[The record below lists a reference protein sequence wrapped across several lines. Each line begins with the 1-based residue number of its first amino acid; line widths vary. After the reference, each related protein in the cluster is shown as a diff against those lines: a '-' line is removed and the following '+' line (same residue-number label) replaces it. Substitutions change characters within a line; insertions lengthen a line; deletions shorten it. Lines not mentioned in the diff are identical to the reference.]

1 MEQGSSASAL
11 AARTAGMT
19 DEQIFDLDLETL
31 QNGGGVGTQG
41 APTDPAGAPGDF
53 GDEWEAAL
61 SQAPK
66 SAQGTAQATSL
77 AAEAPLTGEF
87 GQGVGPSSQNQSSVP
102 EKAGAS
108 AQGEPFGKSAQDEP
122 FGNNPQ
128 GEPAWLKQL
137 ETQPAAAAE
146 ARQWREASKD
156 VAALDA
162 AYFSGDT
169 GARSGLASRL
179 YDSDPAAFREMLAES
194 ARMLA
199 SRDPQALAELA
210 RQLGVSEA
218 QPTNAA
224 AKSLAQAAR
233 LPEPDRAPRNQIAP
247 DNRGAAAFPAEA
259 YRAFESATNEDV
271 ARGTREAI
279 ERTLGSTL
287 PEGIGDGARRRIGDD
302 IFQELHATLSA
313 DRELSRQVGEILR
326 GWHFDGATKQQIV
339 SLISSRARAAMPEVS
354 RRVVAEW
361 TSSVLASDRARAARV
376 DAAASRRDITGGRL
390 PAAVPANALTPRR
403 VDYSRM
409 SDEQILDL

>member
-19 DEQIFDLDLETL
+19 DEQILDLDLETL
-31 QNGGGVGTQG
+31 QNGGGVGAQG
-41 APTDPAGAPGDF
+41 ALAGSVGASGDF
-53 GDEWEAAL
+53 GDEWEAAE
-61 SQAPK
+61 
-66 SAQGTAQATSL
+66 TS
-77 AAEAPLTGEF
+77 F
-87 GQGVGPSSQNQSSVP
+87 SSQGAVMSTAPARLDNTNTPAPDPPGVRSSVP
-102 EKAGAS
+102 EKAGAN
-108 AQGEPFGKSAQDEP
+108 AQGEP

-146 ARQWREASKD
+146 ARQWREAAKD
-156 VAALDA
+156 VATLDA
-162 AYFSGDT
+162 AYFSGDS
-169 GARSGLASRL
+169 GARSGLAARL
-179 YDSDPAAFREMLAES
+179 YQSDPAAFREMLAES

-210 RQLGVSEA
+210 RQLGVSDA
-218 QPTNAA
+218 QAPGTLT
-224 AKSLAQAAR
+224 KSLGQAAR
-233 LPEPDRAPRNQIAP
+233 SAEPGVATQNQMSP
-247 DNRGAAAFPAEA
+247 DNLGTSAFPAEA

-271 ARGTREAI
+271 ARSTREAI

-287 PEGIGDGARRRIGDD
+287 PEGIGEGARRRIGDD

-313 DRELSRQVGEILR
+313 DRELSRQVGDILR

>member
-19 DEQIFDLDLETL
+19 DEQILDLDLETL
-31 QNGGGVGTQG
+31 QNGGGVGAQG
-41 APTDPAGAPGDF
+41 TPAGSVGASGDF
-53 GDEWEAAL
+53 GDEWEAVETSFG
-61 SQAPK
+61 SQGAVMSTAP
-66 SAQGTAQATSL
+66 ARLDNTNTP
-77 AAEAPLTGEF
+77 APDPH
-87 GQGVGPSSQNQSSVP
+87 GVRSSVP
-102 EKAGAS
+102 EKAGAN
-108 AQGEPFGKSAQDEP
+108 AQGEP

-146 ARQWREASKD
+146 ARQWREAAKD
-156 VAALDA
+156 VATLDA
-162 AYFSGDT
+162 AYFSGDA
-169 GARSGLASRL
+169 GARSGLAARL
-179 YDSDPAAFREMLAES
+179 YQSDPAAFREMLAES

-218 QPTNAA
+218 QAPGTAT
-224 AKSLAQAAR
+224 KSLGQAAR
-233 LPEPDRAPRNQIAP
+233 SAESGVATQNQMSP
-247 DNRGAAAFPAEA
+247 DNLGTAAFPAEA

-271 ARGTREAI
+271 ARSTREAI

-287 PEGIGDGARRRIGDD
+287 PEGIGEGARRRIGDD

-313 DRELSRQVGEILR
+313 DRELSRQVGDILR

-390 PAAVPANALTPRR
+390 PAAVPANTLTPRR

>member
-1 MEQGSSASAL
+1 MEHGSSLSAL

-19 DEQIFDLDLETL
+19 DEQILDLDLETL
-31 QNGGGVGTQG
+31 RAGGGVVTHG
-41 APTDPAGAPGDF
+41 APTGSAGASGDF
-53 GDEWEAAL
+53 GDEWEAVE
-61 SQAPK
+61 
-66 SAQGTAQATSL
+66 TS
-77 AAEAPLTGEF
+77 F
-87 GQGVGPSSQNQSSVP
+87 SSQGAVMSTAPARLDNTNTPAPDPPGVRSSVP
-102 EKAGAS
+102 ETAGAN
-108 AQGEPFGKSAQDEP
+108 AQGEPL
-122 FGNNPQ
+122 GNSPQ

-137 ETQPAAAAE
+137 EAQPAAAAE
-146 ARQWREASKD
+146 ARQWREAAKD
-156 VAALDA
+156 VATLDA
-162 AYFSGDT
+162 AYFSGDS
-169 GARSGLASRL
+169 GARSGLATRL
-179 YDSDPAAFREMLAES
+179 YQSDPAAFREMLAES

-210 RQLGVSEA
+210 RQLGVSDA
-218 QPTNAA
+218 QAPGTLT
-224 AKSLAQAAR
+224 KSLGQAAR
-233 LPEPDRAPRNQIAP
+233 SAEPGVATRNQMSS
-247 DNRGAAAFPAEA
+247 DNRGTAAFPAEA

-271 ARGTREAI
+271 ARSTREAI

-287 PEGIGDGARRRIGDD
+287 PEGIGEGARRRIGDD

-313 DRELSRQVGEILR
+313 DRELSRQVGDILR

>member
-1 MEQGSSASAL
+1 
-11 AARTAGMT
+11 
-19 DEQIFDLDLETL
+19 
-31 QNGGGVGTQG
+31 
-41 APTDPAGAPGDF
+41 
-53 GDEWEAAL
+53 
-61 SQAPK
+61 
-66 SAQGTAQATSL
+66 
-77 AAEAPLTGEF
+77 
-87 GQGVGPSSQNQSSVP
+87 VP
-102 EKAGAS
+102 EKAGAN
-108 AQGEPFGKSAQDEP
+108 AQGEP

-146 ARQWREASKD
+146 ARQWREAAKD
-156 VAALDA
+156 VATLDA
-162 AYFSGDT
+162 AYFSGDS
-169 GARSGLASRL
+169 GARSGLAARL
-179 YDSDPAAFREMLAES
+179 YQSDPAAFREMLAES

-210 RQLGVSEA
+210 RQLGVSEVQA
-218 QPTNAA
+218 PGTAT
-224 AKSLAQAAR
+224 KSLGQAAR
-233 LPEPDRAPRNQIAP
+233 SAESGAGTQTQVSP
-247 DNRGAAAFPAEA
+247 DNLGTAAFPAEA

-271 ARGTREAI
+271 ARSTREAI

-287 PEGIGDGARRRIGDD
+287 PEGIGEGARRRIGDD

-313 DRELSRQVGEILR
+313 DRELSRQVGDILR

>member
-1 MEQGSSASAL
+1 MEQGSGASAL

-19 DEQIFDLDLETL
+19 DEQILDLDLETL
-31 QNGGGVGTQG
+31 QNGGGVGAQG
-41 APTDPAGAPGDF
+41 TPAGSVGASGDF
-53 GDEWEAAL
+53 GDEWEAAE
-61 SQAPK
+61 
-66 SAQGTAQATSL
+66 TS
-77 AAEAPLTGEF
+77 F
-87 GQGVGPSSQNQSSVP
+87 SSQGAVMSTAPARLDNTNTPAPDPPGVRSSVP
-102 EKAGAS
+102 EKAGAN
-108 AQGEPFGKSAQDEP
+108 AQGEP

-146 ARQWREASKD
+146 ARQWREAAKD
-156 VAALDA
+156 VATLDA
-162 AYFSGDT
+162 AYFSGDA
-169 GARSGLASRL
+169 GARSGLAARL
-179 YDSDPAAFREMLAES
+179 YQSDPAAFREMLAES

-210 RQLGVSEA
+210 RQLGVSEEQTPGTA
-218 QPTNAA
+218 T
-224 AKSLAQAAR
+224 KSLGQAAR
-233 LPEPDRAPRNQIAP
+233 TAEPGVATQNQMSP
-247 DNRGAAAFPAEA
+247 DNRGTPAFPAEA

-271 ARGTREAI
+271 TRSTREAI

-287 PEGIGDGARRRIGDD
+287 PEGIGEGARRRIGDD
-302 IFQELHATLSA
+302 IFQELHATLSG
-313 DRELSRQVGEILR
+313 DRELSRQVGDILR

>member
-19 DEQIFDLDLETL
+19 DEQILDLDLDTL
-31 QNGGGVGTQG
+31 QNGGGVGAQG
-41 APTDPAGAPGDF
+41 TPAGSVGASGDF
-53 GDEWEAAL
+53 GDEWEAVE
-61 SQAPK
+61 
-66 SAQGTAQATSL
+66 TS
-77 AAEAPLTGEF
+77 F
-87 GQGVGPSSQNQSSVP
+87 SSQGAVMSTAPARLDNTNTPAPDPPGVRSSVP
-102 EKAGAS
+102 EKAGTNAQREPS
-108 AQGEPFGKSAQDEP
+108 AAG
-122 FGNNPQ
+122 Q

-137 ETQPAAAAE
+137 EAQPAAAAE
-146 ARQWREASKD
+146 ARQWREAAKD

-162 AYFSGDT
+162 AYFSSDS
-169 GARSGLASRL
+169 GARSGLAARL
-179 YDSDPAAFREMLAES
+179 YQSDPAAFREMLAES

-210 RQLGVSEA
+210 RQLGVSDA
-218 QPTNAA
+218 QAPGTLT
-224 AKSLAQAAR
+224 KSLGQAAR
-233 LPEPDRAPRNQIAP
+233 SAEPGVATQNQMSS

-271 ARGTREAI
+271 ARSTREAI

-287 PEGIGDGARRRIGDD
+287 PEGIGEGARRRIGDD
-302 IFQELHATLSA
+302 VFQELHATLSA
-313 DRELSRQVGEILR
+313 DRELSRQVGDILS

-390 PAAVPANALTPRR
+390 PAAVLANALTPRR